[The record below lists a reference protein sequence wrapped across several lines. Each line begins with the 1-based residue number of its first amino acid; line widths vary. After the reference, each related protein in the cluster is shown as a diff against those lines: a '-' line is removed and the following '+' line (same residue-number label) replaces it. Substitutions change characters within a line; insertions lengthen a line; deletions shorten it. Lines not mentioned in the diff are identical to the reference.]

1 MLTIMWLMRHAM
13 LLSSITESYSARCV
27 SSSLKRACIKKQ
39 SSTTTLNC
47 WAFFEFRFAF
57 TSRQSICFAIKVF
70 SFLSTFTPIA
80 LKHFSPWLVLR
91 KTENSEILVSRIW
104 NLNLT
109 WSNHRNYPPSKKKSS
124 SINVNAGCKQIL
136 FSLGSNKKS
145 PSLSRFFFFRARR
158 VNLFFLNDQRTIFFI
173 KVLKD

>member
-47 WAFFEFRFAF
+47 WAFFEFIFAF

-70 SFLSTFTPIA
+70 SFSFHFYANCPKTFFTLTRFEKDRKLGNTYQPDLKSESHVIESPELSSF
-80 LKHFSPWLVLR
+80 K
-91 KTENSEILVSRIW
+91 
-104 NLNLT
+104 
-109 WSNHRNYPPSKKKSS
+109 KKKSS

-145 PSLSRFFFFRARR
+145 SSLSRFFFSGRGG
-158 VNLFFLNDQRTIFFI
+158 
-173 KVLKD
+173 